1 MDTDSERTHIKWIA
15 TALLAIGSA
24 CWGLAGVA
32 VNKLVQSGQVLPVWA
47 ILLLVIGALCFLAA
61 FLLLLAHPKSWRE
74 LWQSVL
80 GFPTW
85 LRETYIWHKYGPKC
99 TLEMPVID
107 FELYSDEQM
116 RRYSA
121 NIFLTVFVSEKT
133 SKYYPVRC
141 SFRNITFQLEQ
152 KYGLV
157 PLHASLELNPVQ
169 SLEILL
175 NTSGKTTHK
184 IGLSWFP
191 CNNPAI
197 VFVDLQKPYTWVIK
211 DVHVYLDNL
220 RKCRKLSKKGRVSNV
235 EKTKP
240 Q

>member
-1 MDTDSERTHIKWIA
+1 MDTENNEHCKVRRTIA
-15 TALLAIGSA
+15 IILASVGVAFMSRLPQLLPGEQAIPWYQSGFFWAGIAIVVLALLIPIVS
-24 CWGLAGVA
+24 
-32 VNKLVQSGQVLPVWA
+32 
-47 ILLLVIGALCFLAA
+47 
-61 FLLLLAHPKSWRE
+61 PKSWRK

-80 GFPTW
+80 GFPTG
-85 LRETYIWHKYGPKC
+85 LREKYIWHKYGPEC

-121 NIFLTVFVSEKT
+121 HIFLTVFVSEKS

-141 SFRNITFQLEQ
+141 SFRNMTFQLEQ
-152 KYGLV
+152 KHGLV

-169 SLEILL
+169 SLVILL
-175 NTSGKTTHK
+175 NAPGKTTHK

-197 VFVDLQKPYTWVIK
+197 VFVDLQKPYTWIIK
-211 DVHVYLDNL
+211 DVHIHLDNL
-220 RKCRKLSKKGRVSNV
+220 QKYRKLSRKGRMSNA
-235 EKTKP
+235 EKT
-240 Q
+240 QR